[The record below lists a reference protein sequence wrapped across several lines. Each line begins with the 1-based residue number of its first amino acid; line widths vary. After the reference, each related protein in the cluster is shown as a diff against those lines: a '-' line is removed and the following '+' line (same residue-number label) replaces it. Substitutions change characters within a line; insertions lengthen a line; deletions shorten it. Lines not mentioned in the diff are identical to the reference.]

1 MQPAP
6 DFNLSDQSGRVHQL
20 ADYRDRWLIIYF
32 YPRDNTPGCTREA
45 CLFRDQQADFDQLNC
60 RILGINP
67 GNPDKHQQFSEHY
80 KLNFPLLA
88 DHQGRVAKAYGA
100 LISLGPIKITK
111 RQTFII
117 NPRGEIAKQYRRVNV
132 GTQNELLIRDLK
144 ALQQVFDA
152 G

>member
-6 DFNLSDQSGRVHQL
+6 DFNLLDQSGQAHQL
-20 ADYRDRWLIIYF
+20 TDYRDRWLIIYF

-45 CLFRDQQADFDQLNC
+45 CLFRDNLADFDQLNC
-60 RILGINP
+60 HILGINP
-67 GNPDKHQQFSEHY
+67 GNPDKHQQFAEHHR
-80 KLNFPLLA
+80 LNFPLLA

-111 RQTFII
+111 RHTFII

-132 GTQNELLIRDLK
+132 GLQNEILLRDLK
-144 ALQQVFDA
+144 KLQQE
-152 G
+152 